1 MVTEKVLKAKTEII
15 QDKLTVLGIIK
26 ETDILSLEIG
36 SKYYGQSFK
45 LWVISEEKN
54 RKQWNQLYFGRFLG
68 MTKPQADLSLSAIM
82 DTLTEVIRNQQN

>member
-26 ETDILSLEIG
+26 ETDILHLEIG
-36 SKYYGQSFK
+36 SKNYGQAFK
-45 LWVISEEKN
+45 LWVISEDKN
-54 RKQWNQLYFGRFLG
+54 SKRWNQLYFGRFLG